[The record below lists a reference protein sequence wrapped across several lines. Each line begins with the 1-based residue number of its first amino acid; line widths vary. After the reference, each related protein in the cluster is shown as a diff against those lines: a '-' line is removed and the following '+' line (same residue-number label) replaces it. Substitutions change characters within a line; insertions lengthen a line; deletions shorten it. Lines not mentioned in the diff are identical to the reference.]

1 MNGLAVRVLENEIMD
16 QPGLDV
22 AAHQQALTGIGRV
35 NWISGIERILWNAL
49 LSFRSPENV
58 RPLRVFDL
66 ACGGG
71 DVSIQLAQRAVRQG
85 IPIEFTGVDISQTAV
100 DFAQSRAKNLKLTN
114 IQFRQC
120 NVLRDPWPGACD
132 VAMSSL
138 FLHHLNDSQALVLL
152 QRMAKLPERG
162 FLLDDL
168 CRSRLGYFL
177 AWCGVRLLTRSS
189 IVHFDGPA
197 SVRAA
202 YQIQEVRSLA
212 VQAGLS
218 GMTFQRHWPQRFL
231 MAWKSR

>member
-1 MNGLAVRVLENEIMD
+1 MNGLAVRVLEDEIMD

-35 NWISGIERILWNAL
+35 NWISGIERVLWNAL
-49 LSFRSPENV
+49 LRFRSSGDV
-58 RPLRVFDL
+58 QPLRMLDL

-71 DVSIQLAQRAVRQG
+71 DVSIHLARRAVRMG
-85 IPIEFTGVDISQTAV
+85 IPMEFTGIDISQTAI
-100 DFAQSRAKNLKLTN
+100 DFAQSRVEALKLTN

-120 NVLRDPWPGACD
+120 NVLRDPLPVPCD

-138 FLHHLNDSQALVLL
+138 FLHHLNDSQAVVLL
-152 QRMAKLPERG
+152 QRMAEISERG

-168 CRSRLGYFL
+168 CRSRWGYFL

-189 IVHFDGPA
+189 IVHFDGPT

-212 VQAGLS
+212 ARAGLRE
-218 GMTFQRHWPQRFL
+218 MTFQQHWPQRFL
-231 MAWKSR
+231 MTWKRD